1 LVTEPSEMSNS
12 EEEPLG
18 SLLHR
23 MVAML
28 RPEVSAEL
36 RPLGLSLPEFV
47 CLRMLSL
54 QPKRSSA
61 DLARDSH
68 VTAQAMNQLLHKLQQ
83 LGVVT
88 RPASAAAGRT
98 LPAELTPEGY
108 ALLERAERAVHIAD
122 RRAIGR
128 LTPPEQR
135 QLRMLLRKATS

>member
-1 LVTEPSEMSNS
+1 MSNS

-83 LGVVT
+83 LVW
-88 RPASAAAGRT
+88 
-98 LPAELTPEGY
+98 
-108 ALLERAERAVHIAD
+108 
-122 RRAIGR
+122 
-128 LTPPEQR
+128 
-135 QLRMLLRKATS
+135 